1 MNEEVKKKLAS
12 ILYDAYKVTK
22 YDCEGD
28 SVHPC
33 EYLDYEEI
41 KEVAEEV
48 GINTSD
54 W

>member
-12 ILYDAYKVTK
+12 ILYDAYRVTK
-22 YDCEGD
+22 YDYDGD

-33 EYLDYEEI
+33 EYLNYKEI
-41 KEVAEEV
+41 KEVAKEV
-48 GINTSD
+48 GIDTSD